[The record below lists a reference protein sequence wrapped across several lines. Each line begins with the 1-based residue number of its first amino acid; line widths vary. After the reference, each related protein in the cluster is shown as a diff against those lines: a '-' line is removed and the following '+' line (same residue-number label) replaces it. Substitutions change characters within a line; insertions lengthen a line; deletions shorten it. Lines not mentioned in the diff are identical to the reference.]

1 MSKRARNMAEIKNVA
16 VIGAGTMG
24 HALAQVFAS
33 HGCTVGLTDNR
44 KDELPVALG
53 LIRANLETMAE
64 AGRMPAEE
72 IGPTL
77 ARIRPSARIE
87 EAAGSADLA
96 IEAVVEDRAVKQA
109 VFAALD
115 RHCPP
120 HAILA
125 SNTSYLN
132 IFDFVRTGR
141 PDRVAITH
149 WFTPPHII
157 PLVEIVCGPQTSP
170 ETAATLERLLA
181 AMGKKPIVI
190 RRFLPGFIANRLQ
203 SALTQEALFL
213 LDNGYATA
221 EEIDAAARSSFALR
235 TPFLGL
241 VKRFDYAGLDLTQKI
256 LRNRQYAPSQPIDRS
271 AAVDRLIESGNLGVK
286 TGRGFYDYGGR
297 SPQDLAR
304 ERDRKLLRLL
314 KLLEEL
320 EES

>member
-53 LIRANLETMAE
+53 LIRANLETLAE

-170 ETAATLERLLA
+170 ETAATLERLLT

-256 LRNRQYAPSQPIDRS
+256 LRNRQYAPPQPIDRS
-271 AAVDRLIESGNLGVK
+271 PAVDRLVDSGNLGVK

-297 SPQDLAR
+297 SPEELAR
-304 ERDRKLLRLL
+304 ERDRKLLRLVE
-314 KLLEEL
+314 LLEEMG
-320 EES
+320 EI

>member
-1 MSKRARNMAEIKNVA
+1 MPEIRNVA

-24 HALAQVFAS
+24 HALAQVFAA
-33 HGCTVGLTDNR
+33 HGCAVRLTDNR
-44 KDELPVALG
+44 ADALPAALAM
-53 LIRANLETMAE
+53 IRANLETLAE
-64 AGRMPAEE
+64 AGRMPAGE
-72 IGPTL
+72 IPATL
-77 ARIRPSARIE
+77 ARIRPAADIG
-87 EAAGSADLA
+87 EAAAAADFA

-125 SNTSYLN
+125 SNTSYLD
-132 IFDFVRTGR
+132 IFEFVKTGR
-141 PDRVAITH
+141 PDKVAITH

-181 AMGKKPIVI
+181 AMGKKPVVI
-190 RRFLPGFIANRLQ
+190 HRFLPGFIANRLQ

-221 EEIDAAARSSFALR
+221 EEIDEAARSSFALR
-235 TPFLGL
+235 TPFLGV

-256 LRNRQYAPSQPIDRS
+256 LRNRQYAPPQLIDRS
-271 AAVDRLIESGNLGVK
+271 PAVDRLVEAGDLGVK
-286 TGRGFYDYGGR
+286 TGRGFYDYGSR
-297 SPQDLAR
+297 SPEDLAR
-304 ERDRKLLRLL
+304 ERDRKLLRLVG
-314 KLLEEL
+314 LLEEL
-320 EES
+320 GEI

>member
-1 MSKRARNMAEIKNVA
+1 MLEIRNVT
-16 VIGAGTMG
+16 VVGAGTMG
-24 HALAQVFAS
+24 HALAQVFAA
-33 HGCTVGLTDNR
+33 HGCTVRLTDDR
-44 KDELPVALG
+44 PEAMPRALG
-53 LIRANLETMAE
+53 MVRANLETLVE
-64 AGRMPAEE
+64 AGCMPAEG

-77 ARIRPSARIE
+77 ARIHPTPHIE
-87 EAAGSADLA
+87 EAAAAADLA
-96 IEAVVEDRAVKQA
+96 VEAVVEDREVKQA

-132 IFDFVRTGR
+132 IFEFVKTGR
-141 PDRVAITH
+141 PEKVAITH

-157 PLVEIVCGPQTSP
+157 PLVEIVCGPQTAP
-170 ETAATLERLLA
+170 ETAAALEHLLA

-190 RRFLPGFIANRLQ
+190 RKFLPGFIANRLQ

-235 TPFLGL
+235 TPFLGV

-256 LRNRQYAPSQPIDRS
+256 LRNRQYAPPQPIERS
-271 AAVDRLIESGNLGVK
+271 PAVDRLVESGGLGVK

-297 SPQDLAR
+297 SPEDLAR
-304 ERDRKLLRLL
+304 ERDRKLLRLVG
-314 KLLEEL
+314 LLEEMG
-320 EES
+320 EI